1 MCGLSLRPLT
11 GLIRIG
17 RMDKNTKIAVV
28 ILGAAIVISVIGP
41 LAIAF
46 AVGYLSATVVNSP
59 SFDQSRIV
67 GQVNKWMSSLGWKKL
82 E

>member
-1 MCGLSLRPLT
+1 
-11 GLIRIG
+11 
-17 RMDKNTKIAVV
+17 MDKNTKVAVV

-46 AVGYLSATVVNSP
+46 ALGYLSATIVNSP
-59 SFDQSRIV
+59 SFDQSKIV
-67 GQVNKWMSSLGWKKL
+67 GQVNKWLQSLGWKKL

>member
-1 MCGLSLRPLT
+1 
-11 GLIRIG
+11 
-17 RMDKNTKIAVV
+17 MDKNTKIAVV

>member
-1 MCGLSLRPLT
+1 
-11 GLIRIG
+11 
-17 RMDKNTKIAVV
+17 MDKNTKIAVV

-46 AVGYLSATVVNSP
+46 AVGYLSATIVNSP
-59 SFDQSRIV
+59 SFDQSRIM
-67 GQVNKWMSSLGWKKL
+67 GQVSKWMSTLGWKKL